1 MSESVRVERVN
12 EVFMKVHCDDGL
24 ARDLYDF
31 FSYTVPNAKFMPSVK
46 NRFWD
51 GKVRLFSIKTHQIY
65 IGLLPYVDEFC
76 RERGYDF
83 DGLGIL
89 NVIGAPE
96 FTHPQAFL
104 DHLNLPEHITPRD
117 YQMEAWEESIKYG
130 RQLLLSPT
138 ASGKSLIIYMLCE
151 WYGRIAPHHEKGR
164 RGVKKMV
171 IIVPTTA
178 LVEQMYKDF
187 KEYGYKGQMC
197 KIYSGQKVFDAPIT
211 ITTWQSLSRAPKK
224 TIESFDMVVGDEAH
238 LFKAQM
244 LKGILEKMKKTA
256 VRFGTTGTLDGS
268 EVHRLQLEGMFGP
281 VKKVISSSELMEDGT
296 IANLSIDCVILK
308 HPKQKKMSYQDEMD
322 YLVGC
327 DSRNKFLCNLVYSL
341 KGNTLILFQFVEKH
355 GEILHKKMFSKL
367 GKKLHYVYGGTDTL
381 DREEVRTIVEK
392 NKDHVIL
399 ASYGTFSTGVNI
411 KRIDNIV
418 FASPSKSRI
427 RNLQSIGRGLR
438 KTDDK
443 DSMRLFDIADDL
455 QNKNYTLNHL
465 KDRINIYNEENFVY
479 QIKQFDLK

>member
-1 MSESVRVERVN
+1 MSNTVSVSKVN
-12 EVFMKVHCDDGL
+12 DVFMKVDCDDGL

-46 NRFWD
+46 NRYWD

-76 RERGYDF
+76 RERGFNFEGVYD
-83 DGLGIL
+83 
-89 NVIGAPE
+89 VIGTKQIA
-96 FTHPQAFL
+96 TCSQKWL
-104 DHLNLPEHITPRD
+104 TSLNLPFEPRD
-117 YQMEAWEESIKYG
+117 YQIDAFNTAIQYG

-138 ASGKSLIIYMLCE
+138 ASGKSLIIYLLARYYNC
-151 WYGRIAPHHEKGR
+151 KT
-164 RGVKKMV
+164 V
-171 IIVPTTA
+171 IIVPTTS
-178 LVEQMYKDF
+178 LVEQMTKDF
-187 KEYGYKGQMC
+187 QDYGYKEPIC
-197 KIYSGQKVFDAPIT
+197 KIYHGQKVFDAPIT
-211 ITTWQSLSRAPKK
+211 ITTWQSFSKAPKK
-224 TIESFDMVVGDEAH
+224 TLETFDMVVGDEAH
-238 LFKAQM
+238 LFKANV
-244 LKGILEKMKKTA
+244 LKGILEKMKTTA
-256 VRFGTTGTLDGS
+256 LRFGTTGTLDGS

-281 VKKVISSSELMEDGT
+281 CKKVISSSELMEDGT
-296 IANLSIDCVILK
+296 IANLSIDCVILR
-308 HPKQKKMSYQDEMD
+308 HTKQKKMSYQDEMD
-322 YLVGC
+322 YLVSC
-327 DSRNKFLCNLVYSL
+327 DSRNEFLCNLVYSL

-381 DREEVRTIVEK
+381 DREAVREIVEK

-411 KRIDNIV
+411 KRIDNII
-418 FASPSKSRI
+418 FASPTKSRI

-455 QNKNYTLNHL
+455 QNKNYTLSHL

-479 QIKQFDLK
+479 EIKQFDLK